1 MTETI
6 LFFVA
11 FTFVSIHLGTL
22 YIMQSSILPLLNSR
36 ELRDW
41 LATCKAIDMFV
52 FHKIALWGGIVMMGV
67 GVYLVTLMDETLAKV
82 CVGIATA
89 MFVAVGAI
97 SESTNRPIWR
107 KAENEWTGPE
117 NTPPDWKRQRR
128 VWSSAHTLRTLAA
141 LVSTVAYAIA
151 GIVEFDPTING

>member
-6 LFFVA
+6 LFMVA
-11 FTFVSIHLGTL
+11 FAFVTIHLGAL

-36 ELRDW
+36 ELTDY

-52 FHKIALWGGIVMMGV
+52 FHKIALWGGIVIMGV
-67 GVYLVTLMDETLAKV
+67 GAYLVTLLDETLAQV
-82 CVGIATA
+82 CVGIATVG
-89 MFVAVGAI
+89 FVVVGAI

-107 KAENEWTGPE
+107 NIENVWTGPE

-128 VWSSAHTLRTLAA
+128 VWSTAHTLRTLAA
-141 LVSTVAYAIA
+141 LVSTAGYVVG
-151 GIVEFDPTING
+151 GIVEFG

>member
-11 FTFVSIHLGTL
+11 FTFVTVHLGAL

-36 ELRDW
+36 ELTDY
-41 LATCKAIDMFV
+41 LSTCKAIDMFV

-67 GVYLVTLMDETLAKV
+67 GVYLVTLLDETLAQV
-82 CVGIATA
+82 DVAIATLG
-89 MFVAVGAI
+89 FVIVGAI

-107 KAENEWTGPE
+107 KIENVWTGPE
-117 NTPPDWKRQRR
+117 NTPTDWKRQRR
-128 VWSSAHTLRTLAA
+128 VWSTAHTLRTLAA
-141 LVSTVAYAIA
+141 LVSTVGYAVA
-151 GIVEFDPTING
+151 GIVEYG

>member
-1 MTETI
+1 LTETI

-11 FTFVSIHLGTL
+11 FTFVTVHLGTL

-36 ELRDW
+36 ELTDY

-67 GVYLVTLMDETLAKV
+67 GVYLVTLMDESLAQIY
-82 CVGIATA
+82 VGIATV
-89 MFVAVGAI
+89 MFVIVGAI

-107 KAENEWTGPE
+107 KIENVWTGPDD
-117 NTPPDWKRQRR
+117 TPTDWKRQRR
-128 VWSSAHTLRTLAA
+128 VWSTAHTLRTLAA
-141 LVSTVAYAIA
+141 LVSTVAYALA
-151 GIVEFDPTING
+151 GIVEYG